1 VNIATGDHGA
11 MLEAEIEQLAER
23 LAAIDNAEALSLEA
37 VDGLFC
43 ALIASP
49 ESVPPSEYL
58 PVIFGSEPEDSGA
71 FADLEDANLV
81 MSLLMRYW
89 NSIIADLE
97 RESIHLP
104 YIVKPG
110 TDGIVGREWAR
121 GYLLGTRLAPEGWS
135 DFWESEGDGQIMSI
149 PLVAGELEPEWPKE
163 PLTKE
168 QSDELLQWMFAG
180 AARAYRHF
188 AEARHYFVDGITDEN
203 FEGEI
208 DDEELDDEDYYPETY
223 VRPEPKIGRNEPCPC
238 GSGKK
243 FKRCCGAG

>member
-1 VNIATGDHGA
+1 MNAPGLGGLSED
-11 MLEAEIEQLAER
+11 EIELLAER
-23 LAAIDNAEALSLEA
+23 LAAIDNSEALSLEG

-49 ESVPPSEYL
+49 DAVLPSEYL
-58 PVIFGSEPEDSGA
+58 PVIFGGEPEDSGA
-71 FADLEDANLV
+71 FADLEDANLT

-104 YIVKPG
+104 YAVEPG
-110 TDGIVGREWAR
+110 TDGILGRAWAR
-121 GYLLGTRLAPEGWS
+121 GFMRGTRLAPTGWDELWQEENEGHV
-135 DFWESEGDGQIMSI
+135 MMI
-149 PLVAGELEPEWPKE
+149 PIVAGEVDSAWPKE

-168 QSDELLQWMFAG
+168 KSDESLQWVIAG
-180 AARAYRHF
+180 AARAYRYF
-188 AEARHYFVDGITDEN
+188 AELRREFAEEFTDE
-203 FEGEI
+203 F
-208 DDEELDDEDYYPETY
+208 DDGDHFPETY

-243 FKRCCGAG
+243 FKKCCGAA